1 MKQYLFS
8 VVRNASDTKVERMT
22 SRQIR
27 QLTIGMS
34 MTLISSIRQGNSELK
49 RNLPAVCWGAEFKD
63 GRRKATGD
71 NGDSNIQDSLLRFI
85 DIDHVTTASDPAIR
99 RKEVIAFYERH
110 ILPVIDHCTS
120 LIVLHVQISP
130 SGDGLHVVWAEQD
143 GVKRTME
150 ESQARFA
157 ILADLPKYDDKC
169 KDQGRMLFLSP
180 IEDTLFDLTDMVLE

>member
-99 RKEVIAFYERH
+99 RKEVIAFYEKH
-110 ILPVIDHCTS
+110 ILPVIENCFDLT
-120 LIVLHVQISP
+120 VLHVQISP
-130 SGDGLHVVWAEQD
+130 SGDGLHVVWTEQD
-143 GVKRTME
+143 GMKRTME

>member
-1 MKQYLFS
+1 MKHYLFS

-27 QLTIGMS
+27 QLTISMS
-34 MTLISSIRQGNSELK
+34 MTLISSIRQGNSDLK
-49 RNLPAVCWGAEFKD
+49 RNLPAVCWGAEFRD
-63 GRRKATGD
+63 GRRKATDVNGED
-71 NGDSNIQDSLLRFI
+71 NIKDSGLRFI
-85 DIDHVTTASDPAIR
+85 DIDHVTTATDPATR
-99 RKEVIAFYERH
+99 RGEVIAFYETF
-110 ILPVIDHCTS
+110 IVPVIDQREDI
-120 LIVLHVQISP
+120 IVLHAQISP
-130 SGDGLHVVWAEQD
+130 SGNGLHVVWAERD

-157 ILADLPKYDDKC
+157 RLCDLPAYDDKC